1 MPNFFAENLSSKT
14 HVDSTFTELLF
25 WASRVGSRG
34 VGTNWRKNE
43 WVYRGL
49 AGSIYASLKS
59 GGRRYCDG
67 EGALESHSWRT
78 LSQYTHSTMRMSKVV
93 FNFIL
98 ESKPVFKWFLSF
110 TAYYAVLIQYTSSVT
125 KWRITRQS
133 VFGNKGNYGIEHNKE
148 ASDRFT
154 TFLFNPNLKRNTT
167 VTLPMWTMFDLSSRR
182 AHLAF

>member
-1 MPNFFAENLSSKT
+1 MSLSRSGG
-14 HVDSTFTELLF
+14 FYLCEL
-25 WASRVGSRG
+25 
-34 VGTNWRKNE
+34 E
-43 WVYRGL
+43 D
-49 AGSIYASLKS
+49 

-125 KWRITRQS
+125 K
-133 VFGNKGNYGIEHNKE
+133 
-148 ASDRFT
+148 
-154 TFLFNPNLKRNTT
+154 
-167 VTLPMWTMFDLSSRR
+167 
-182 AHLAF
+182 